1 MKYFAMI
8 GGRRY
13 GPMELDEMVRE
24 GVRPSTY
31 VWCKGMEDWV
41 KAEEVPD
48 ICRYFRQRLSGT
60 LPSQVGGVSADKS
73 RLRMAD
79 EEEQERLLSQLP
91 PMARDI
97 VRKSGIKLTKENFP
111 DIDRSRY
118 SKALPILLYVV
129 CLILIIIGFL
139 ILR

>member
-8 GGRRY
+8 EGRQY
-13 GPMELDEMVRE
+13 GPMALDEMPRV
-24 GVRPSTY
+24 GVRPDTY
-31 VWCKGMEDWV
+31 VWCKGMTDWIE
-41 KAEEVPD
+41 AAEVPD

-60 LPSQVGGVSADKS
+60 LPSQKYGTGLDPA
-73 RLRMAD
+73 RLKARE

-111 DIDRSRY
+111 DIGHQHFP
-118 SKALPILLYVV
+118 KALPILLYVV
-129 CLILIIIGFL
+129 CIILIIIGFL
-139 ILR
+139 IIH